1 MSAKALKYRSYKIV
15 LNQTGY
21 TSMMYKLFD
30 KKTGSGAI
38 ATIKAEVNVNKVQA
52 HELHKPVIKRSK
64 EAKSRRGL
72 KTIIG

>member
-1 MSAKALKYRSYKIV
+1 
-15 LNQTGY
+15 
-21 TSMMYKLFD
+21 MMYKLFD